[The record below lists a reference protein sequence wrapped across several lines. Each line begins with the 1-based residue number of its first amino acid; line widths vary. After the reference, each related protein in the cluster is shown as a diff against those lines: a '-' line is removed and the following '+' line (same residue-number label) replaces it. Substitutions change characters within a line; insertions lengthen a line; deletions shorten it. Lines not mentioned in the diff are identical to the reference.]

1 MPNYIP
7 KICIAFL
14 LIAVLPLPISFYSF
28 LRFIVCGTFALGALI
43 AHERRRQDVPIYYGL
58 VAVLFNPFFPI
69 FHSKEVWVVFDLA
82 AALLLYKTAKYVTA
96 ENINEPSEQ
105 SKVKDN

>member
-7 KICIAFL
+7 KICIALL

-28 LRFIVCGTFALGALI
+28 LRIVVCGTFVFGALI
-43 AHERRRQDVPIYYGL
+43 AHKRSRQDVSIYYGL

-69 FHSKEVWVVFDLA
+69 FNSKEVWVVFDLVA
-82 AALLLYKTAKYVTA
+82 AFLLYKTAKYVTA
-96 ENINEPSEQ
+96 ENITEPSQQ
-105 SKVKDN
+105 SNVKDN